1 MPCIYFLILSVLTNL
16 VLKNVIIFRMSTK
29 ESSKLQALIQD
40 KQDVIDKKEKLL
52 QERTHQLTL
61 ANKEISSLQN
71 SMFYLLATHNQSKIT
86 SVTVNSAARIF
97 LLNEE
102 IGSLRPHF
110 LKFPEIQPVL
120 NGDCTAQTIQDLLL
134 PILNRW
140 SHALALTQMLPD
152 TPTFR
157 WNKARPL
164 PGFANFHSYFNTE
177 TLCLKPEAVDLLALF
192 DTRLRDPKL
201 RQDIKPFATTF
212 KFTDILDAYM
222 TVVACLLTFHRL
234 APESLCLRYPRESPT
249 VINYEN
255 EEEYQLHVITPNS
268 AHTRTIK
275 RAAETAEL
283 VFNIS
288 DQQQR
293 KKRSL

>member
-1 MPCIYFLILSVLTNL
+1 
-16 VLKNVIIFRMSTK
+16 MSTK

-134 PILNRW
+134 PILDRW
-140 SHALALTQMLPD
+140 SHALAL
-152 TPTFR
+152 
-157 WNKARPL
+157 
-164 PGFANFHSYFNTE
+164 S
-177 TLCLKPEAVDLLALF
+177 LF
-192 DTRLRDPKL
+192 
-201 RQDIKPFATTF
+201 Q
-212 KFTDILDAYM
+212 
-222 TVVACLLTFHRL
+222 
-234 APESLCLRYPRESPT
+234 
-249 VINYEN
+249 NW
-255 EEEYQLHVITPNS
+255 
-268 AHTRTIK
+268 
-275 RAAETAEL
+275 
-283 VFNIS
+283 
-288 DQQQR
+288 
-293 KKRSL
+293 